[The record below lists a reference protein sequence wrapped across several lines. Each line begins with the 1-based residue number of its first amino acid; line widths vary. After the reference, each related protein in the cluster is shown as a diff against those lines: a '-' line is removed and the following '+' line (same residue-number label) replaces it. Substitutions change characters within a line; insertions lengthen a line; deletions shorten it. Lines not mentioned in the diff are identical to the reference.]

1 MSLQSLFRTLR
12 SHFLEAT
19 AEVWPKDAELAAR
32 EKAERL
38 GRMLRRRYALLIRR
52 RRAMEALCRRL
63 EQLGKQ
69 ETQLTPLLATR
80 SAEIAATELEQVQ
93 DNLLRARARLERHAE
108 EYQQRLAEVTQIKRR
123 LARLRHQILPG
134 PSPQS

>member
-1 MSLQSLFRTLR
+1 MSLQSLFRTFR
-12 SHFLEAT
+12 SQFLEAT
-19 AEVWPKDAELAAR
+19 AGVWPKDAVPTAR

-38 GRMLRRRYALLIRR
+38 RRMLRRRYAWLIRR

-69 ETQLTPLLATR
+69 ETQLAALLATR
-80 SAEIAATELEQVQ
+80 SAEVAAAELEQVQ

-123 LARLRHQILPG
+123 LARLRHKVPPG
-134 PSPQS
+134 PSRQA